1 MLGWDV
7 VLVLEKMGVRTGPQG
22 RFERVAGIE
31 QVQVPARNFQ
41 SYSDLQTLFARLI
54 SPNHFDKP

>member
-22 RFERVAGIE
+22 RFEGVAEIA
-31 QVQVPARNFQ
+31 QVQLAGQTPQ
-41 SYSDLQTLFARLI
+41 QYGDL
-54 SPNHFDKP
+54 